1 MEIGWGRDAKFIP
14 NRVHFRD
21 ALRNEEAELMKVN
34 SLKDLNVSWKEVHSF
49 WEKKEWGWEASY
61 KALVIEGWAIVP

>member
-1 MEIGWGRDAKFIP
+1 MIKKS
-14 NRVHFRD
+14 V
-21 ALRNEEAELMKVN
+21 EAELMKVN